1 VATGISA
8 DICVRFG
15 KRVRRLREARDW
27 SLTYFSVHSGLAKTF
42 VHDIETGKKEPC
54 LRTVE
59 TIATSF
65 EMTVAQLMR
74 GINQKHK

>member
-1 VATGISA
+1 
-8 DICVRFG
+8 
-15 KRVRRLREARDW
+15 VRRLREARDW

-42 VHDIETGKKEPC
+42 

-74 GINQKHK
+74 GI